1 MFVYYKKMQDD
12 KQILDRIE
20 TLTYI
25 LDIKR
30 KEVDSLIN
38 QVNSLLSLYNTKDG
52 RTTTINP
59 DNNDNTNSGENNLQS
74 ETL

>member
-1 MFVYYKKMQDD
+1 MQDD
-12 KQILDRIE
+12 KQILERIE

-38 QVNSLLSLYNTKDG
+38 QVNTLLSLYNTKDG

-59 DNNDNTNSGENNLQS
+59 DNNDNINSGENNLQS

>member
-1 MFVYYKKMQDD
+1 MEDD
-12 KQILDRIE
+12 KQILERIE

-38 QVNSLLSLYNTKDG
+38 QVNTLLSLYNTKDG
-52 RTTTINP
+52 STTTINP
-59 DNNDNTNSGENNLQS
+59 DNNDNINSGENNLQS

>member
-1 MFVYYKKMQDD
+1 MQDD
-12 KQILDRIE
+12 KQILERIE

-38 QVNSLLSLYNTKDG
+38 QVTSLLSLYNTKDG

-59 DNNDNTNSGENNLQS
+59 DNNDNINSGENNL
-74 ETL
+74 

>member
-1 MFVYYKKMQDD
+1 MQDD
-12 KQILDRIE
+12 KQILERIE

-38 QVNSLLSLYNTKDG
+38 QVNSLLYLYNTKDG

-59 DNNDNTNSGENNLQS
+59 DNNDNINSGENNLQS

>member
-1 MFVYYKKMQDD
+1 MFVYYKTMEDD
-12 KQILDRIE
+12 KQILERIE

-38 QVNSLLSLYNTKDG
+38 QVNTLLSLYNTKDG
-52 RTTTINP
+52 STTTINP
-59 DNNDNTNSGENNLQS
+59 DNNDNINSGENNLQS

>member
-1 MFVYYKKMQDD
+1 MQDD
-12 KQILDRIE
+12 KQILERIE

-38 QVNSLLSLYNTKDG
+38 QVTSLLSLYNTKDG

-59 DNNDNTNSGENNLQS
+59 DNNDNINSGENNLQS